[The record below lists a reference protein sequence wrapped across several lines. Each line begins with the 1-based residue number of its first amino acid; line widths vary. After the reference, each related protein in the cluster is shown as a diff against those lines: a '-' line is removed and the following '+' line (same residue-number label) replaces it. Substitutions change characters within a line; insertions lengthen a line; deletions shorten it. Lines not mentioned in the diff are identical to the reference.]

1 MIHFRMTNFMIEH
14 LKIKVENCKFSHQ
27 KNIKKKFNK
36 IKMKCLQLKTFG
48 NFKNN

>member
-14 LKIKVENCKFSHQ
+14 LKIREIRNYKFSNK
-27 KNIKKKFNK
+27 KNTS
-36 IKMKCLQLKTFG
+36 KMKMGCLQLKTFG